1 MFEIFILELGIRHFS
16 RMRILQWLKM
26 QQQPQKSIK
35 VLITNINIKNTS
47 TNNDYLNLIYLSR
60 NLSKT
65 AYFYFIEK
73 PFKSFLTYTS

>member
-65 AYFYFIEK
+65 EYFYFIEK